1 MLLID
6 RTLLRLAKGLWG
18 WILAIALVRFV
29 ALVCMTRFA
38 GVIGGSL
45 GEMLSGS
52 AGLDLASSVWAA
64 VLLTAGLLAARI
76 LQGELEYRCSSKA
89 RMDLRD
95 TIRKEYAGHTV
106 ILISHRMSTLSDC
119 ERIYA
124 VRDEKMVPLFTGQ

>member
-18 WILAIALVRFV
+18 WILAIALVRFG

-38 GVIGGSL
+38 SVIGGSL

-52 AGLDLASSVWAA
+52 ARLDLASSVWAA

-124 VRDEKMVPLFTGQ
+124 VRDGKMVPLFTGQ